1 MWVVMGY
8 VCLPLYSSAILF
20 RLQTSHFN
28 FLLIPIIL
36 FTAQTTL
43 IDIWKGCQKRISF
56 TKVINKYTYVSIIG
70 CKFIYSLLMN
80 IWKILALRLMLSLK
94 VAFVCESINNINYLC
109 PKCVTNPPN
118 INMKEMRKH
127 FAQAGRKNTNRA
139 KWNDGRTIR
148 QRLWFNTYLF
158 FFSISLLW
166 VCF

>member
-1 MWVVMGY
+1 
-8 VCLPLYSSAILF
+8 
-20 RLQTSHFN
+20 
-28 FLLIPIIL
+28 
-36 FTAQTTL
+36 
-43 IDIWKGCQKRISF
+43 
-56 TKVINKYTYVSIIG
+56 
-70 CKFIYSLLMN
+70 MN

-148 QRLWFNTYLF
+148 QRL
-158 FFSISLLW
+158 
-166 VCF
+166 